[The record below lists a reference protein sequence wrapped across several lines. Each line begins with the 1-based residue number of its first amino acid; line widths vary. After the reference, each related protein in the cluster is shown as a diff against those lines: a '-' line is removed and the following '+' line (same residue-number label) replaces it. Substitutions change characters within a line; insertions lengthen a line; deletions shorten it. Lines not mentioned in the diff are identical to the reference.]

1 MSSPPLRTHCY
12 SDSYD
17 PEFQNEYLK
26 LVGKETIMPDGIA
39 HARPA
44 RKPIFQQS
52 ADGPT
57 RALSAASYSVEK
69 CGVEL
74 YRFSSLMDHQ

>member
-1 MSSPPLRTHCY
+1 LETPDWLRGLSLERYAETFRGNAI
-12 SDSYD
+12 DAVL
-17 PEFQNEYLK
+17 PELSEANILAF
-26 LVGKETIMPDGIA
+26 A
-39 HARPA
+39 H
-44 RKPIFQQS
+44 
-52 ADGPT
+52 GPT